1 MVEYTINNQ
10 SEVINLIYCTFYF
23 SMILSHWSWD
33 QYPLNIPYPK
43 KKQPIMVIEKKPIV
57 NTSEN

>member
-1 MVEYTINNQ
+1 MAIELECL

-43 KKQPIMVIEKKPIV
+43 KKQPIMVIEKSPL
-57 NTSEN
+57 